1 MRFAAAIL
9 LLAVLAVAPAQAA
22 IVNVTVTG
30 QVVFNEIDQ
39 APLNGVLPG
48 TDVVVSFQVSS
59 DDYVDGMLGFTRSYA
74 INPSSFTL
82 TFDSLVQFGLQDP
95 FPDGRT
101 PYFTLFDGF
110 AGADGFFIAT
120 SSVLPNGVPLSTQPY
135 DFNLDLQYGEDKLD
149 SLDILSAQG
158 VYDLDGLTSYS
169 FDLWSLTPGDVV
181 MGIEFG
187 QMIISTPSV
196 PVPAAFWLM
205 GSALI
210 GLIGLRRRR

>member
-1 MRFAAAIL
+1 MQRRTAASAALHVLFARRCTCALRGGEITSDVISSALLRRDCRTRGIQNMRFAAAIL
-9 LLAVLAVAPAQAA
+9 LLAVLAIAPAQAA

-39 APLNGVLPG
+39 APLNGVVPG
-48 TDVVVSFQVSS
+48 TDVVVSFQVNS

-82 TFDSLVQFGLQDP
+82 TFDSLVQIGLQDP

-120 SSVLPNGVPLSTQPY
+120 SSVLPNGVPLATQPY
-135 DFNLDLQYGEDKLD
+135 DFNLD
-149 SLDILSAQG
+149 
-158 VYDLDGLTSYS
+158 
-169 FDLWSLTPGDVV
+169 
-181 MGIEFG
+181 
-187 QMIISTPSV
+187 
-196 PVPAAFWLM
+196 
-205 GSALI
+205 
-210 GLIGLRRRR
+210 